1 MNLLKMSFSGGI
13 LILVIMV
20 IRAVAK
26 NRLPKRAF
34 LILWAIT
41 FLRLLIPFSVP
52 AVFSAYS
59 LIGQNKLA
67 AESMARAENAL
78 GISGAF
84 TGDFGRDK
92 SHTEPSETD
101 LDGDASSRSEASPY
115 SEISLDSEILPGSE
129 TSLYAEELPYSTVPS
144 YSGGSKTTG
153 EANIFL
159 PWFIIYLAGML
170 PCIAFL
176 AVSYWKCLQKFRMS
190 LPVGKGYGIAWLK
203 EHPLK
208 RNVSIRQ
215 SDMITAPLTYGLL
228 RPVILMPKTTEWE
241 NEERIKYI
249 LMHEYVHIRRF
260 DSAAKLIAAVTLCV
274 HWFNPM
280 VWVMYVLYNRD
291 IELSCDESVVRAFGE
306 NSKALYANTLI
317 YMEEKRSGLVPFYSS
332 FSKNAIEERITAIMK
347 IKKISVAAI
356 VTAVVLIVGVA
367 ALFATSAKS
376 ASYEETL
383 KEALTEIPGGEFT
396 KEESEKLFSLWIDD
410 YEEMPVAD
418 YREIMNKMADEPEMR
433 GLVDRF
439 FASELVYEIKDD
451 EEAKAMKAFTNYFF
465 DIFVPLTAEKWETRE
480 IEGYAIDRNTDVPV
494 DSAVFE
500 YRFSLNIVNAE
511 RLTVEE
517 YDSIREKADS
527 ALSDIL
533 NNYTMEELCDERQ
546 MRASLDEQISFL
558 TESLSTENL
567 QVEVAEY
574 YFRPVSSEMLED
586 LALHDEANKES
597 EDLWEEILSPYIPF
611 GLDWTYISDY
621 NGGDVKMTWQGK
633 EVRGIFDEK
642 ESIWITEHTGISTY
656 SADAVELYAVYEN
669 GELTGLRPAS
679 PEEMADWTAE
689 REESSSRLPE
699 VKESSQ
705 RESDEMESERKRL
718 IEEEREATGY
728 PPGTEAD
735 YRSLF
740 YLMTPGYENM
750 SVAEFNA
757 DLLEWANEN
766 FESHERILQDAGL
779 DNYRVNLSKEEKIF
793 VALTVTLSSQ
803 ENFRMIQSLN
813 TGRPEEV
820 CHSANCYM
828 DKSTKGAWCS
838 LWYRL
843 EYRIMDK
850 KSLKVKER
858 DQCIAGIQK
867 EVDALWEE
875 TDLEQFLLM
884 SEEDVA
890 EQLNAIAASYSN
902 DLMNVTITENDIQF
916 EKMDERGYLN

>member
-1 MNLLKMSFSGGI
+1 
-13 LILVIMV
+13 
-20 IRAVAK
+20 
-26 NRLPKRAF
+26 
-34 LILWAIT
+34 
-41 FLRLLIPFSVP
+41 
-52 AVFSAYS
+52 
-59 LIGQNKLA
+59 
-67 AESMARAENAL
+67 
-78 GISGAF
+78 
-84 TGDFGRDK
+84 
-92 SHTEPSETD
+92 
-101 LDGDASSRSEASPY
+101 
-115 SEISLDSEILPGSE
+115 
-129 TSLYAEELPYSTVPS
+129 
-144 YSGGSKTTG
+144 
-153 EANIFL
+153 
-159 PWFIIYLAGML
+159 
-170 PCIAFL
+170 
-176 AVSYWKCLQKFRMS
+176 
-190 LPVGKGYGIAWLK
+190 
-203 EHPLK
+203 
-208 RNVSIRQ
+208 
-215 SDMITAPLTYGLL
+215 
-228 RPVILMPKTTEWE
+228 
-241 NEERIKYI
+241 
-249 LMHEYVHIRRF
+249 
-260 DSAAKLIAAVTLCV
+260 
-274 HWFNPM
+274 
-280 VWVMYVLYNRD
+280 
-291 IELSCDESVVRAFGE
+291 
-306 NSKALYANTLI
+306 
-317 YMEEKRSGLVPFYSS
+317 
-332 FSKNAIEERITAIMK
+332 
-347 IKKISVAAI
+347 
-356 VTAVVLIVGVA
+356 
-367 ALFATSAKS
+367 
-376 ASYEETL
+376 
-383 KEALTEIPGGEFT
+383 
-396 KEESEKLFSLWIDD
+396 
-410 YEEMPVAD
+410 
-418 YREIMNKMADEPEMR
+418 
-433 GLVDRF
+433 
-439 FASELVYEIKDD
+439 
-451 EEAKAMKAFTNYFF
+451 
-465 DIFVPLTAEKWETRE
+465 
-480 IEGYAIDRNTDVPV
+480 
-494 DSAVFE
+494 
-500 YRFSLNIVNAE
+500 
-511 RLTVEE
+511 
-517 YDSIREKADS
+517 
-527 ALSDIL
+527 
-533 NNYTMEELCDERQ
+533 
-546 MRASLDEQISFL
+546 
-558 TESLSTENL
+558 
-567 QVEVAEY
+567 
-574 YFRPVSSEMLED
+574 
-586 LALHDEANKES
+586 
-597 EDLWEEILSPYIPF
+597 
-611 GLDWTYISDY
+611 
-621 NGGDVKMTWQGK
+621 MTWQGK

-779 DNYRVNLSKEEKIF
+779 DNYRVNLSEEEKIF

-867 EVDALWEE
+867 EVDALWAE